1 MPMIPFSA
9 FQAQRI
15 QEFLDSLPDF
25 DGMDAGQLRAYLEEV
40 HDAID
45 TLDRCEPRNEASEE
59 YDLWAEAH
67 EDLEDVQDEILD
79 CLDARN
85 GV

>member
-1 MPMIPFSA
+1 MT
-9 FQAQRI
+9 QVR
-15 QEFLDSLPDF
+15 
-25 DGMDAGQLRAYLEEV
+25 
-40 HDAID
+40 DAID
-45 TLDRCEPRNEASEE
+45 DLDRCEPRNEASEE

-79 CLDARN
+79 CLDERS

>member
-9 FQAQRI
+9 FQARRI

-25 DGMDAGQLRAYLEEV
+25 DGLDAAQLRAYLEKV
-40 HDAID
+40 RNAID
-45 TLDRCEPRNEASEE
+45 TLDQCEPRNETSEE

-79 CLDARN
+79 CLDERN